1 MAAASGLPTSSR
13 LPTPQWQR
21 ASCPLHWALHCTV
34 LRSKSHL
41 CTGKRA
47 VSLQVTSVGSDQR
60 QFYSLNPKH
69 QLARAPKRKHK
80 HNSLNN
86 KLLFKYLRI
95 SLVLA
100 DILNMFISPSYGLE
114 KIIPLLKKL
123 LVKGKSTVIY
133 TGMTLSLNLFCNC
146 GPKAV
151 LACSVSRHSIYS
163 WGNCLQGLHERKD
176 DSGLSHCSE
185 NRGRNLWV
193 SCSSKLLV
201 GNGLWDDV
209 VLPAPLCLSVVFKRG
224 IQRLHC
230 WNLFVFICFAVC
242 ISHIC

>member
-1 MAAASGLPTSSR
+1 MAAVSGLPTSSR
-13 LPTPQWQR
+13 FLTPQWQR
-21 ASCPLHWALHCTV
+21 ASYSTPLSPYIARCS
-34 LRSKSHL
+34 RASYISAQA
-41 CTGKRA
+41 KRA
-47 VSLQVTSVGSDQR
+47 ISLQVTSVWSDQR

-100 DILNMFISPSYGLE
+100 DILNLFVSPSYGLE
-114 KIIPLLKKL
+114 KIIPLFKKKL
-123 LVKGKSTVIY
+123 LVKGKSIVTD

-163 WGNCLQGLHERKD
+163 
-176 DSGLSHCSE
+176 
-185 NRGRNLWV
+185 
-193 SCSSKLLV
+193 
-201 GNGLWDDV
+201 
-209 VLPAPLCLSVVFKRG
+209 
-224 IQRLHC
+224 
-230 WNLFVFICFAVC
+230 
-242 ISHIC
+242 